1 MKNNKLIAI
10 AVAVLLSGL
19 AFRVGGIMA
28 VIGIVL
34 SVYAF
39 YRLLSQD
46 DKWFPIGELALSMGA
61 FQWIISPL
69 IAYTMPSPMF
79 PMSQSCSEYMLYTV
93 PLYSCLM
100 IGYLKFR
107 KPAYIANEEMQ
118 VKCSHAIKVAK
129 VFIVLGLFMTI
140 LPLNIPLINQINKF
154 ISLLMYAGFIIMMIA
169 DPQKSLL
176 YMCIPLVITLLFSIR
191 SGMFHELMT
200 WGCFLLFVWFRVNK
214 VSVGRRLLIIVVAL
228 LMVNTLQTVKSSF
241 RETAWHS
248 SEYNVTLFIDLMINS
263 ASGSASLE
271 SEADNNSRYNQG
283 WIISSIYNHV
293 PGNHDYFYGR
303 TYADALVSTLLP
315 RFLAPNKKGSGQ
327 QVQSDFM
334 EMTGIVINKNT
345 SMGLSTIGEA
355 YGNFGIIGG
364 CLFLLLWGWFIAKI
378 ETLHH
383 NMSQKRNF
391 IWLIIMPI
399 TCFVLIEAELSMM
412 TVLNWTVKG
421 IIFAMIVAYFTRNY
435 ANNRFVQ

>member
-1 MKNNKLIAI
+1 MKKFKYIAI
-10 AVAVLLSGL
+10 TAAVLFSGF
-19 AFRVGGIMA
+19 AFRLGGIMA
-28 VIGIVL
+28 VIGIML

-39 YRLLSQD
+39 YRLLTQE

-107 KPAYIANEEMQ
+107 KPANITTEEMQ

-129 VFIVLGLFMTI
+129 VFIGLGVFVTI

-154 ISLLMYAGFIIMMIA
+154 ISLLMYAGFIILMIA
-169 DPQKSLL
+169 KPQKSLL
-176 YMCIPLVITLLFSIR
+176 YMSIPIVFTLLLSIR
-191 SGMFHELMT
+191 SGMFHELLT
-200 WGCFLLFVWFRVNK
+200 WGCFMLFVWFRINK
-214 VSVGRRLLIIVVAL
+214 VNVVRRLLIIAAAL

-248 SEYNVTLFIDLMINS
+248 SGFNVVLFVDLMVNNVS
-263 ASGSASLE
+263 SGANLE
-271 SEADNNSRYNQG
+271 GDADNNSRYNQG

-293 PGNHDYFYGR
+293 PNNHEYFYGR
-303 TYADALVSTLLP
+303 TYADAIVSTLLP
-315 RFLAPNKKGSGQ
+315 RFLAPNKKGSGE

-334 EMTGIVINKNT
+334 EMTGVTINKNT
-345 SMGLSTIGEA
+345 SMSLSTIGEA

-364 CLFLLLWGWFIAKI
+364 CIFLLLWGWFIAKV
-378 ETLHH
+378 ETFHH
-383 NMSQKRNF
+383 NMSQTHNF
-391 IWLIIMPI
+391 IWLLMMPI
-399 TCFVLIEAELSMM
+399 TCLVLIEAELSMM
-412 TVLNWTVKG
+412 MVLNWTVKG
-421 IIFAMIVAYFTRNY
+421 VIFAMIIVYLTRNY
-435 ANNRFVQ
+435 ANNRLLK